1 MRAVVA
7 SLMVLSASSLAQQA
21 EVGFADAEIKPWSGD
36 VEVGV
41 ALSRG
46 NTESTAVRSNAELNQ
61 ELERFRNKYFIQTLF
76 QRNSTEDS
84 VTGEKNDY
92 TTGQRIGL
100 TGQSNYKFWQSDSSL
115 FGRAHYLNDRFGAF
129 REQMSVAA
137 GYANRLYSEGENY
150 LDFETGPGMAYD
162 KPSEG
167 ESNSGLIWYAAA
179 NFEYHFSA
187 TSKFKQTLEY
197 NVSLDGHNTSYV
209 SRSAITAQINNQLAL
224 RLSVNV
230 KYDSDVAADKKST
243 DSETAAT
250 VVYSF

>member
-1 MRAVVA
+1 MVA
-7 SLMVLSASSLAQQA
+7 LLLLGALAAQA
-21 EVGFADAEIKPWSGD
+21 EPLDNTGATAAQDKPWAGD

-46 NTESTAVRSNAELNQ
+46 NTDSTAVRSNVELSQ
-61 ELERFRNKYFIQTLF
+61 ELEQFRNKYFIQTLL
-76 QRNSTEDS
+76 QRNTSTDEA
-84 VTGEKNDY
+84 TGEKTDY
-92 TTGQRIGL
+92 TTGQKIGV
-100 TGQSNYKFWQSDSSL
+100 TAQSNYKFFRSGSSL
-115 FGRAHYLNDRFGAF
+115 FGRASYLNDRFGAF

-137 GYANRLYSEGENY
+137 GYANRLYAEGENY

-167 ESNSGLIWYAAA
+167 DSNSGLIWYAAG

-209 SRSAITAQINNQLAL
+209 SRSAITAQLNNQLAL
-224 RLSVNV
+224 RFSINV
-230 KYDSDVAADKKST
+230 KYDSDVADGKKST
-243 DSETAAT
+243 DSETAAS